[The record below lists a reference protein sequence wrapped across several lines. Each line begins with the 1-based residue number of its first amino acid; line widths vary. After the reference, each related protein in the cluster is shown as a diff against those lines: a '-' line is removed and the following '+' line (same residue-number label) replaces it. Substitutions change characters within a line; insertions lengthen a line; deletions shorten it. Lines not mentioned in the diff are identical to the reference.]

1 MKDLRIYL
9 HIPFCRQRCAYCD
22 FITYDDKSYLIDSY
36 FKSLN
41 KEIALYSP
49 KLDKSN
55 ITSIFLGGGTPSY
68 PDTKYINAALSTFN
82 INKDTEI
89 TIEANPGT
97 VDYDKLVEFREAGI
111 NRISFGVQSFENDM
125 LIIMGRIHD
134 RALAIRNIKE
144 AVKAGFTNI
153 SIDLMHGYPLQTEEG
168 FRNSMKTAVE
178 LGISHISCY
187 SLKVGEDTPLQ
198 NMLDKGL
205 LPEIDDEKDR
215 SMYKAALNYLPSKG
229 FRHYEIS
236 NFALPGYECK
246 HNIGY
251 WVLDEYLGVGAG
263 AHSFIDGRRF
273 SNTGDLGTYIRSL
286 NEFKIPEVYSES
298 IEKSESISEF
308 MILGLRLINGINT
321 EDFNKKYN
329 QDIFSVFENEINEC
343 VEAGLLI
350 STSKTIR
357 LSTKGLDFANK
368 VFRKFI

>member
-1 MKDLRIYL
+1 MKDLRVYI

-22 FITYDDKSYLIDSY
+22 FVTYDDKSYLIDSY
-36 FKSLN
+36 FNSLN
-41 KEIALYSP
+41 TEIALYSP

-55 ITSIFLGGGTPSY
+55 ITSIFFGGGTPSY
-68 PDTKYINAALSTFN
+68 PETKYIKAALSKFS

-134 RALAIRNIKE
+134 KALAIRNIKD
-144 AVKAGFTNI
+144 ALKAGFTNI

-168 FRNSMKTAVE
+168 FRDSMKTAVE

-229 FRHYEIS
+229 FQHYEIS
-236 NFALPGYECK
+236 NFALPGFECK

-308 MILGLRLINGINT
+308 MILGLRLIDGINT
-321 EDFNKKYN
+321 EDFYKKYN
-329 QDIFSVFENEINEC
+329 QDIFSVFEKEINDC
-343 VEAGLLI
+343 VEAGLLT

-357 LSTKGLDFANK
+357 LTTKGLDFANK